1 LSTSKTFLTTE
12 ITEEHA
18 EYKKKSKR
26 EKRKI
31 IEDDNALIKFQE
43 AAIDPEHI
51 LSKLDIKAWVN
62 RRPEPD
68 FKYKRLRNG
77 ILIEQV

>member
-12 ITEEHA
+12 ITEEHI
-18 EYKKKSKR
+18 ECKKKSKR

-31 IEDDNALIKFQE
+31 IEDDNALIKFRE
-43 AAIDPEHI
+43 AAIDPEYI
-51 LSKLDIKAWVN
+51 LSKLDTKAWVN

-77 ILIEQV
+77 ILIEQI